1 MQTIHQCPL
10 PDLALSAKY
19 RQSGAYA
26 DCYYI
31 DVAQEIT
38 LSNYVYAFYTTPLF
52 KIERFLL
59 KWLAKRPSTDHDAK
73 QLALNQTRQFAIWDV
88 EERNARQ
95 ILLRDA
101 AGRTRSW
108 LMVEALHTPQ
118 THTTRLYFGSV
129 VVPKSRAADGGT
141 SFGLVFH
148 LLSGFH
154 HMYSKALLRAAQTR
168 LSRLRK
174 DVEA

>member
-1 MQTIHQCPL
+1 MQTIHQCTL
-10 PDLALSAKY
+10 PDLALSASYGK
-19 RQSGAYA
+19 SGAYA

-31 DVAQEIT
+31 DLAHEIT
-38 LSNYVYAFYTTPLF
+38 LSDYVYAFYTTPLF
-52 KIERFLL
+52 RIERFLL
-59 KWLAKRPSTDHDAK
+59 RWLARRPSTEHDAE

-88 EERNARQ
+88 EQRNARQ

-101 AGRTRSW
+101 TRRTRSW
-108 LMVEALHTPQ
+108 LMVEALNTQQH
-118 THTTRLYFGSV
+118 HTTRLYFGSV
-129 VVPKSRAADGGT
+129 VVPKSRAADGSA
-141 SFGLVFH
+141 SFGFVFH

-154 HMYSKALLRAAQTR
+154 HIYSKALLRAAQTR